1 VAGLAAAFGSG
12 AMTNSLDEIEQAPV
26 IFIIGSNTTEQHPLV
41 ARRILRAVREKG
53 TQLIVADPRAID
65 ITGFASIHLQLRPGT
80 NLALL
85 NGMTQVI
92 LSENLHNQEFI
103 NQRTEGFEALR
114 ETLARYPLDRVEAI
128 TGVPAGDIRKAALL
142 YAGAERAS
150 IIYCMGVTQHA
161 SGTNGVMAIANLAM
175 VTGNLG
181 REGTGVNPLRGQ
193 NNVQGACDMG
203 GLPNVFSGYQQVAS
217 PEARSK
223 MESAWKVSGL
233 SDQPGLTL
241 TEMMEAAHQQKLKAL
256 YIVGENPLVS
266 DPDLHHVRESLD
278 ALELLVVQDMFL
290 TETAQVADVV
300 LPASSFAEKD
310 GTFSS
315 TDRTVQRVRKAIEP
329 IAGCREDW
337 KIIGEIGRLMGY
349 EGLIYRSPEEIMKEI
364 AAVTPAYGGIS
375 YERLEERGIPWPC
388 PTPSHPGTPFLHKDQ
403 FSRGKGKFAPVEYI
417 PPAEMPDD
425 AYPLTLT
432 TGRVLYHYHTGSMT
446 RRSPTLTAQLNEGYI
461 ELNFDDAARLGV
473 SGSETVRVISRRG
486 AISLKTRITHIIP
499 AGTVFI
505 PFHFAEA
512 AANVLTS
519 GSSLDPVA
527 KIPELK
533 VCAVRIEKVG

>member
-1 VAGLAAAFGSG
+1 
-12 AMTNSLDEIEQAPV
+12 MTNSLDEIEQAGV
-26 IFIIGSNTTEQHPLV
+26 FFIIGSNTTEQHPLV

-53 TQLIVADPRAID
+53 AQLIVADPRAID

-80 NLALL
+80 NIALL
-85 NGMTQVI
+85 NGMIGVI
-92 LSENLHNQEFI
+92 LSENLHDEEFI
-103 NQRTEGFEALR
+103 RQRTEGFDALK
-114 ETLARYPLDRVEAI
+114 ETVSRYPLDRVADI
-128 TGVPAGDIRKAALL
+128 TGVPAEDIRNAARL

-175 VTGNLG
+175 LTGNVG
-181 REGTGVNPLRGQ
+181 KEGTGVNPLRGQ

-241 TEMMEAAHQQKLKAL
+241 TEMMEAAHHQKIKAL
-256 YIVGENPLVS
+256 YIMGENPLVS
-266 DPDLHHVRESLD
+266 DPDLHHVKESLG
-278 ALELLVVQDMFL
+278 ALEFLVVQDMFL

-300 LPASSFAEKD
+300 LPAASFAEKN

-329 IAGCREDW
+329 LDGCREDW

-349 EGLIYRSPEEIMKEI
+349 DGLSYSSPEEIMKEI
-364 AAVTPAYGGIS
+364 ASVTPSYGGIS
-375 YERLEERGIPWPC
+375 YERLEEKGIPWPC
-388 PTPSHPGTPFLHKDQ
+388 PTPNHPGTPFLHKDQ
-403 FSRGKGKFAPVEYI
+403 FSRGKGKFAAVEYI
-417 PPAEMPDD
+417 PPAELPDD

-446 RRSPTLTAQLNEGYI
+446 RRSPTLNAQLNEGYI
-461 ELNFDDAARLGV
+461 ELNFDDATALGV
-473 SGSETVRVISRRG
+473 IGGESVRVTSRRG
-486 AISLKTRITHIIP
+486 AISIKARITHIIP

-533 VCAVRIEKVG
+533 VCAVRIEKAG

>member
-12 AMTNSLDEIEQAPV
+12 AMTNSLDEIENAGV

-41 ARRILRAVREKG
+41 GRRILRAVREKG
-53 TQLIVADPRAID
+53 AQLIVADPRAID
-65 ITGFASIHLQLRPGT
+65 ITGFASIHLQLKPGT
-80 NLALL
+80 NIALL
-85 NGMTQVI
+85 NGMIGVI
-92 LSENLHNQEFI
+92 LAENLHDEEFI
-103 NQRTEGFEALR
+103 LQRTEGFDALK
-114 ETLARYPLDRVEAI
+114 ETVSRYPLDKVEAI

-142 YAGAERAS
+142 YAGAECAS

-161 SGTNGVMAIANLAM
+161 SGTNGVMATANLAM
-175 VTGNLG
+175 VTGNVG
-181 REGTGVNPLRGQ
+181 KESTGVNPLRGQ

-203 GLPNVFSGYQQVAS
+203 ALPNVFSGYQQVAS

-233 SDQPGLTL
+233 SEQPGLTL

-256 YIVGENPLVS
+256 YIMGENPLVS
-266 DPDLHHVRESLD
+266 DPDLHHVKESLER
-278 ALELLVVQDMFL
+278 LEFLVVQDLFL

-300 LPASSFAEKD
+300 LPAASFAEKD

-329 IAGCREDW
+329 LEGCREDS

-349 EGLIYRSPEEIMKEI
+349 EGLTYSSSEEIMNEI
-364 AAVTPAYGGIS
+364 ASVTPSYGGIT
-375 YERLEERGIPWPC
+375 YQRLEGGGIPWPC
-388 PTPSHPGTPFLHKDQ
+388 PTPGHPGTPYLHKDQ
-403 FSRGKGKFAPVEYI
+403 FSRGRGKFFPVEYT
-417 PPAEMPDD
+417 PPAELPDRE
-425 AYPLTLT
+425 YPLTLT
-432 TGRVLYHYHTGSMT
+432 TGRVLYHYHTGTMT
-446 RRSPTLTAQLNEGYI
+446 RRSPTLTTQLNEGYA
-461 ELNFDDAARLGV
+461 EVSFEDAAALGI
-473 SGSETVRVISRRG
+473 SGGETVRVISRRG
-486 AISLKTRITHIIP
+486 EIFIKARITHIIP

-519 GSSLDPVA
+519 GSSLDPLA

-533 VCAVRIEKVG
+533 VCAIRIEKVS

>member
-1 VAGLAAAFGSG
+1 MAGLAAAFGSG
-12 AMTNSLDEIEQAPV
+12 AMTNSLDEIEQAGV

-41 ARRILRAVREKG
+41 GRRILRAVREKG
-53 TQLIVADPRAID
+53 AQLIVADPRAID

-80 NLALL
+80 NIALL
-85 NGMTQVI
+85 NGMIGVI
-92 LSENLHNQEFI
+92 LSENLHDEEFI
-103 NQRTEGFEALR
+103 RQRTEGFDALK
-114 ETLARYPLDRVEAI
+114 ETVSRYPLDRVADI
-128 TGVPAGDIRKAALL
+128 TGVPVEDIRKAARL
-142 YAGAERAS
+142 YAGAELAS

-175 VTGNLG
+175 ITGNVG
-181 REGTGVNPLRGQ
+181 KEGTGVNPLRGQ

-203 GLPNVFSGYQQVAS
+203 ALPNVFSGYQQVAS

-233 SDQPGLTL
+233 PEQPGLTL
-241 TEMMEAAHQQKLKAL
+241 TEIMEAAHHQKIKAL
-256 YIVGENPLVS
+256 YIMGENPLVS
-266 DPDLHHVRESLD
+266 DPDLRHVKESLG
-278 ALELLVVQDMFL
+278 ALKFLVVQDLFL

-300 LPASSFAEKD
+300 LPAASFAEKD
-310 GTFSS
+310 GTFTS

-329 IAGCREDW
+329 IDGCREDW

-349 EGLIYRSPEEIMKEI
+349 DGLSYGSPEEIMKEI
-364 AAVTPAYGGIS
+364 ASVTPSYGGIS
-375 YERLEERGIPWPC
+375 YERLEGGGIPWPC
-388 PTPSHPGTPFLHKDQ
+388 PTSSHPGTPFLHKDQ
-403 FSRGKGKFAPVEYI
+403 FSRGKGKFAAVEYI
-417 PPAEMPDD
+417 PPAELPDD

-446 RRSPTLTAQLNEGYI
+446 RRSPTLNAQLNEGYI
-461 ELNFDDAARLGV
+461 ELNFADATELGII
-473 SGSETVRVISRRG
+473 GGETVRVTSRRG
-486 AISLKTRITHIIP
+486 AISIKARITHIIP

-519 GSSLDPVA
+519 GSSMDPVA

-533 VCAVRIEKVG
+533 VCAVRVEKAG